1 MVDPNLGN
9 TAIARADAAA
19 QARADALDEQ
29 DERRFREGRAL
40 VRDFPRVATPAM
52 LQRLLDLGDVP
63 NPSTRDLLQFLLDEF
78 RAGSLGARRLMQRF
92 WTTAADWPE
101 LLPEPPVDAERL
113 RIVGSSLERI
123 VEQRR

>member
-1 MVDPNLGN
+1 MLDRNLGN
-9 TAIARADAAA
+9 TAMARADALA

-29 DERRFREGRAL
+29 DARTLAEGREL
-40 VRDFPRVATPAM
+40 VRAFPRVATAAM

-63 NPSTRDLLQFLLDEF
+63 NPSTRDVLQFVLDEF

-92 WTTAADWPE
+92 WKTAADWPE
-101 LLPEPPVDAERL
+101 LLPEPPVAAERL
-113 RIVGSSLERI
+113 RVVGSVEWD